1 MPKLLEI
8 NVSRN
13 HGATGKITEQ
23 IGLLAQQNGCDVYV
37 AHGARYVNPSKL
49 KSYQVQ
55 GKAGEYFHALK
66 SLLLD
71 ADGLGST
78 CATHRLVKFIKSIK
92 PDVIHLHNVHGYYR
106 NYKVLFE
113 YLNDTNIP
121 VVMTLHDCWSF
132 TGHCIHFVT
141 ANCDKW
147 KSSCLQCPQK
157 RSVPRSLFLDMSKR
171 NFTLKKTLIAGNENL
186 TIVCVSKWLENFVR
200 QSIFKNHDIHLINN
214 GIDLDMFKPIL
225 PKNGEKFNILCIGN
239 PMTKDKGLYDIY
251 KLRTM
256 LPEEEYGITIIGLKE
271 NDLKTLPLGI
281 KGMCR
286 TSNQNVLVQLYSQSD
301 VFVNPTYADTFPTT
315 NIESLACGT
324 PVITYRTGGSPEI
337 LSPETGIVVELGD
350 VNALADAIKR
360 MRKQPFSSKSCR
372 QRAERLYNK
381 NERFADYIRLYN
393 SLISKR

>member
-23 IGLLAQQNGCDVYV
+23 IGLLAQQNGWGVYV

-49 KSYQVQ
+49 KSYKVQ

-92 PDVIHLHNVHGYYR
+92 PDVIHLHNVHGYYL

-200 QSIFKNHDIHLINN
+200 QSIYKNHDIHVINN
-214 GIDLDMFKPIL
+214 GIDLDIFKPIL

>member
-23 IGLLAQQNGCDVYV
+23 IGLLAQQNGWDVYV

-55 GKAGEYFHALK
+55 GKAGEYLHAVK

-92 PDVIHLHNVHGYYR
+92 PDVIHLHNVHGYYL

-200 QSIFKNHDIHLINN
+200 QSIYKNHDIHVINN
-214 GIDLDMFKPIL
+214 GIDLDIFKPIL

>member
-1 MPKLLEI
+1 
-8 NVSRN
+8 
-13 HGATGKITEQ
+13 
-23 IGLLAQQNGCDVYV
+23 
-37 AHGARYVNPSKL
+37 
-49 KSYQVQ
+49 
-55 GKAGEYFHALK
+55 
-66 SLLLD
+66 
-71 ADGLGST
+71 
-78 CATHRLVKFIKSIK
+78 
-92 PDVIHLHNVHGYYR
+92 
-106 NYKVLFE
+106 
-113 YLNDTNIP
+113 
-121 VVMTLHDCWSF
+121 
-132 TGHCIHFVT
+132 
-141 ANCDKW
+141 
-147 KSSCLQCPQK
+147 
-157 RSVPRSLFLDMSKR
+157 MSKR

-200 QSIFKNHDIHLINN
+200 QSIYKNHDIHLINN
-214 GIDLDMFKPIL
+214 GIDLDIFKPIL

-286 TSNQNVLVQLYSQSD
+286 TSNQNELVQLYSQSD